1 MPLSENEILRMY
13 DEIQKDQTQLL
24 LDLKNLKE
32 SEDSHKMEANIQK
45 EISVGTQLLC
55 SLLKLKKLKKNKM
68 SL

>member
-1 MPLSENEILRMY
+1 MPSENEILRMY
-13 DEIQKDQTQLL
+13 DELQKDQTQLL

-32 SEDSHKMEANIQK
+32 SDDAHKMESNIHK
-45 EISVGTQLLC
+45 EVSVITQLLC